1 MTEEILEK
9 LRITAIEP
17 APQADV
23 AWGLRAGVETQPAAG
38 GTHVLVHRLAA
49 SQADITIEAES
60 LRQFVAA
67 LPREVQGSGL
77 ALVVGE
83 KIEPH
88 ALIVRTGFLKGGVR
102 GQGAGVSSVKA

>member
-1 MTEEILEK
+1 ME
-9 LRITAIEP
+9 
-17 APQADV
+17 AD
-23 AWGLRAGVETQPAAG
+23 
-38 GTHVLVHRLAA
+38 
-49 SQADITIEAES
+49 S

-102 GQGAGVSSVKA
+102 GQGAGVGSVKA

>member
-38 GTHVLVHRLAA
+38 GTRACA
-49 SQADITIEAES
+49 PS
-60 LRQFVAA
+60 
-67 LPREVQGSGL
+67 GS
-77 ALVVGE
+77 
-83 KIEPH
+83 KS
-88 ALIVRTGFLKGGVR
+88 GGHYDR
-102 GQGAGVSSVKA
+102 SG